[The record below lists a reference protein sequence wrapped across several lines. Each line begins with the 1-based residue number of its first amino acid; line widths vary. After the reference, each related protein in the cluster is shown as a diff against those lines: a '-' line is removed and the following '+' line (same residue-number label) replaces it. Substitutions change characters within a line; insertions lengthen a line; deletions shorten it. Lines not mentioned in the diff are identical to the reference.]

1 MQPFQ
6 WAIGLLATIA
16 FSTSAHADPL
26 TFEQALTRAETNAP
40 SLAAARL
47 RLDAATTAA
56 RASGALPDPRLGVSL
71 ENVPV
76 SGPVG
81 GRFDA
86 DEMTM
91 ARVAVT
97 QDVPNRARREA
108 ERQQAQADIDMAR
121 ARLAVATREVR
132 LGTALAWID
141 YYYAQRRLTALE
153 SVLSSLSP
161 LWDAAPQGLT
171 NGSLRPAQTLA
182 PIRMRAELE
191 DMRSDLTA
199 SVGRARAALSRWT
212 GDPAP
217 TVEGAPPDLPIDA
230 ERMRSGL
237 ASSPTLLSYRAETA
251 RADADLSAARAATR
265 PDWSFEVS
273 YGRRSPA
280 FGDMVSAG
288 VTINLPLFQGR
299 RQEPLITARASDL
312 TSAQTESVDALRA
325 LIAAFD
331 ADMADHAMHHEQWM
345 RWREIVLPAAQQQAD
360 LETAS
365 YGAGT
370 ATISDVLEAFTALAR
385 AKLEVLARENAVVRD
400 SARISIL
407 YGTERS

>member
-1 MQPFQ
+1 M
-6 WAIGLLATIA
+6 GLLIA
-16 FSTSAHADPL
+16 LIFTTSARADPQ
-26 TFEQALTRAETNAP
+26 TFDQALARAQTNAP
-40 SLAAARL
+40 ILAAARL
-47 RLDAATTAA
+47 RLESATTASV
-56 RASGALPDPRLGVSL
+56 ASGALPDPRLGLSL
-71 ENVPV
+71 ENLPL
-76 SGPVG
+76 SGSLA

-91 ARVAVT
+91 ARIGVT

-132 LGTALAWID
+132 LATALAWID

-191 DMRSDLTA
+191 DMRSELTA
-199 SVGRARAALSRWT
+199 NVARARAALGRWT

-217 TVEGAPPDLPIDA
+217 TLEGAPPDLPIDA
-230 ERMRSGL
+230 ERMRSSLGNN
-237 ASSPTLLSYRAETA
+237 PTLLSYRAEAA

-325 LIAAFD
+325 LTAGFD

-345 RWREIVLPAAQQQAD
+345 RWRDIVLPAAQQQAD

-370 ATISDVLEAFTALAR
+370 ATVNDVLEAFTALAK

-407 YGTERS
+407 YGTERQ